1 MKQRRVRRWSGLA
14 FAIAVLL
21 VFMGRADAA
30 GGFSISS
37 PAFGEGAQ
45 MPPKYAR
52 THDNVSPPLE
62 ISGVPAGAKS
72 LALIVDDPDAPGG
85 LFTHW
90 VVWNIAPDATSMPEG
105 GLPPAVLKAMGGI
118 QMIPREGANSFGDA
132 YYDGPKPPNGKHRY
146 FFHLFALDTTLS
158 LPAGSDRAA
167 LEATMK
173 GHIVGRAKFFGTFA
187 TGQ

>member
-21 VFMGRADAA
+21 VFIGRADAA

-90 VVWNIAPDATSMPEG
+90 VVWNIAPGAASIAAGQVPSGVEQG
-105 GLPPAVLKAMGGI
+105 G
-118 QMIPREGANSFGDA
+118 NSFGDA
-132 YYDGPKPPNGKHRY
+132 HYDGPKPPNGKHRY

-167 LEATMK
+167 LEAAMK